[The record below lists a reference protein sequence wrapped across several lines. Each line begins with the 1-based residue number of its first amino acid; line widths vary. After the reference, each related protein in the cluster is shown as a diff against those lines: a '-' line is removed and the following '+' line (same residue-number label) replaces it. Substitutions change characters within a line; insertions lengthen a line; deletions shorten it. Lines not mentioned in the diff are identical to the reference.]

1 MNLKECTVYVQLF
14 VNHHFQQDNSFILRD
29 EGKHSVA
36 TVDDVEKMKV
46 HSHAWV
52 VAYLQLH

>member
-1 MNLKECTVYVQLF
+1 MASTVDDVALSSLQ
-14 VNHHFQQDNSFILRD
+14 V
-29 EGKHSVA
+29 EKGKHSVA